1 MKRIFLHILILAL
14 SWTSSLAQTDSAFA
28 DGNKLYSEGK
38 YEEAISR
45 YQNILDQGLESA
57 ELYYNMGN
65 AAFRSNKVGYSV
77 LYYKKALR
85 TDPAFEPASQNL
97 KYVSLYLEDKL
108 DSVPE
113 LFIKRWVKEFFNIFP
128 LAVWSLISVILFVL
142 LLTSLLVYIFGSILW
157 VKKTGFFV
165 ALISIVILVLSLSA
179 TIHHHLNV
187 KYPDQA
193 VIIAPS
199 VVVKSTPS
207 DSGTDLFVL
216 HEGTSLTTDDLVGDW
231 TEIKIIDGRVG
242 WVRSKTFEI
251 L

>member
-1 MKRIFLHILILAL
+1 MKRYFLHILILAL
-14 SWTSSLAQTDSAFA
+14 SWTSSLAQTDSAFN
-28 DGNKLYSEGK
+28 DGNTLYSEGK

-45 YQNILDQGLESA
+45 YQDILDQGLESA

-77 LYYKKALR
+77 LYYKKALK
-85 TDPAFEPASQNL
+85 TDPAFEPASKNL

-113 LFIKRWVKEFFNIFP
+113 LFLKRWVKEFFNMFP
-128 LAVWSLISVILFVL
+128 LAVWSLFSVILFAL
-142 LLTSLLVYIFGSILW
+142 ILISLLVYVFGSAMW

-165 ALISIVILVLSLSA
+165 GLISIVILALSFSA
-179 TIHHHLNV
+179 TMHHHHNV
-187 KYPDQA
+187 KHPDQA

-216 HEGTSLTTDDLVGDW
+216 HEGTSLTSDDLVGEW

-242 WVRSKTFEI
+242 WVRSKTLEI
-251 L
+251 I